1 MLLVFIFL
9 YFSKTVHIHP
19 YNLIKYLDNKT
30 IKYCQSFAYQLFNNG
45 ILESQIET
53 FYKNILLLQRRGI
66 QLKVSSCL
74 NRYCQ
79 VFSTFPLLSELC
91 EAWSLSIVF
100 HALNRGQQDGPIP
113 STGLLFPFL
122 LIQFMDYLRGTF

>member
-1 MLLVFIFL
+1 MKNKSIFL

-30 IKYCQSFAYQLFNNG
+30 IKYCQSFAYQHFNNG
-45 ILESQIET
+45 ILECQIET
-53 FYKNILLLQRRGI
+53 FYKNILLLQRPGI
-66 QLKVSSCL
+66 QLKVSSRL

-100 HALNRGQQDGPIP
+100 HALNRDYPIP
-113 STGLLFPFL
+113 TTGLPFPFL
-122 LIQFMDYLRGTF
+122 MIQLMDYPYFRGTF